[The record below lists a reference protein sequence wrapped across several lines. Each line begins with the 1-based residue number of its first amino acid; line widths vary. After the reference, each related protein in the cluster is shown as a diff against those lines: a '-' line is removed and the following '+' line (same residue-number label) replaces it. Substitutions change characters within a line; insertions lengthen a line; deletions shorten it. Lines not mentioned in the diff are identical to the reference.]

1 MDFWSLLLIALGL
14 AMDAFAVSITNGV
27 TAKNF
32 KPKTAVLAALCYCVC
47 QFMMP
52 LIGWA
57 LGTGAY
63 DLIAAFD
70 HWIAFG
76 LLAFI
81 GGKMIFDTI
90 KEMKE
95 PDGEEHGIVLNG
107 KIIFMQ
113 GIATSIDALA
123 VGISFAALG
132 MGSSFE
138 LVSTN
143 IWIACSVI
151 GIVAFVLPLIG
162 GLLGKKIGCFLKN
175 KAGIVGGIVLVGIGV
190 KILLEHLLG

>member
-27 TAKNF
+27 TARNF
-32 KPKTAVLAALCYCVC
+32 TPRTAAMAAVCYAVC

-63 DLIAAFD
+63 NLISSFD

-81 GGKMIFDTI
+81 GGKMLIDSI

-95 PDGEEHGIVLNG
+95 DDCEEHGVILTG
-107 KIIFMQ
+107 KMIFMQ

-132 MGSSFE
+132 LGYNFS
-138 LVSTN
+138 LTTIN
-143 IWIACSVI
+143 IWSSCILI
-151 GIVAFVLPLIG
+151 GTVAFVLPLIG
-162 GLLGKKIGCFLKN
+162 GILGKKIGCFVKN
-175 KAGIVGGIVLVGIGV
+175 KAGIIGGIVLIAIGI